1 MTSVLLIS
9 PTQGLSARVPE
20 VIADARISVV
30 VAGTSYGQLMNS
42 RFVDSYEVI
51 AARPIDFVTAL
62 VADPGIL
69 RRDFDWIL
77 FDDDLLMRAL
87 AHSTLPDDLK
97 EKVLPAGSDLGRAML
112 GSKIGQQI
120 AADAA
125 GVTMPRAVIAHT
137 IDEMIEAID
146 DVDGP
151 VMVKGDAGGGGAAV
165 WHVRDSRDLPAR
177 NAITR
182 VLPVL
187 VQEYVAGPRLNI
199 EPLFDRGRL
208 LGYIHSETL
217 ECTRRGQGPTTARM
231 FTDPRAPDLQE
242 NLEAIGDIAQLHGF
256 GSLTFLW
263 CPRRQRHLLIECDM
277 RINTWV
283 QFGPAM
289 GMDWRDLLISR
300 RPADPIVPS
309 LGARGQIVRL
319 YPREVEAGLTEM
331 RWSLL
336 RPWLQRGEGTW
347 ESRNNRD
354 EAVNAVE
361 RKTVLSRQSLARCLL
376 LVPLQRVWNR
386 LPTGARERMEQR
398 GWKAHAL
405 RGLGIPT

>member
-1 MTSVLLIS
+1 MTSILLIS

-20 VIADARISVV
+20 VIADPRISVV
-30 VAGTSYGQLMNS
+30 VAGTSYGHLMDS

-69 RRDFDWIL
+69 RRDVDWIL

-87 AHSTLPDDLK
+87 TQSTLPDDVK
-97 EKVLPAGSDLGRAML
+97 ERVLPAGSTLGRAML
-112 GSKIGQQI
+112 GSKIGQQV
-120 AADAA
+120 AAEAA
-125 GVTMPRAVIAHT
+125 GVPMPRAIVAHT
-137 IDEMIEAID
+137 MDEVIEAVD

-151 VMVKGDAGGGGAAV
+151 VMVKGDVGGGGAAV
-165 WHVRDSRDLPAR
+165 WLVRDSRDLPAR

-187 VQEYVAGPRLNI
+187 VQEYVAGPLVNI

-208 LGYIHSETL
+208 LGYIQSETL
-217 ECTRRGQGPTTARM
+217 ECTRRGKGPTTARR
-231 FTDPRAPDLQE
+231 FSDPRAPDLQQT
-242 NLEAIGDIAQLHGF
+242 LESIGAVGRLHGF
-256 GSLTFLW
+256 GNLTFLW
-263 CPRRQRHLLIECDM
+263 CRRRQRHLLIECDM

-300 RPADPIVPS
+300 RPANPIVPS
-309 LGARGQIVRL
+309 LGARGHIVRL
-319 YPREVEAGLTEM
+319 YPREVEAGLTEL

-354 EAVNAVE
+354 EAVNTVE
-361 RKTVLSRQSLARCLL
+361 RRSILSRQSLARCLL

-386 LPTGARERMEQR
+386 LPTGTRERMEQR

-405 RGLGIPT
+405 RSFGIPT

>member
-1 MTSVLLIS
+1 MTSILLVA
-9 PTQGLSARVPE
+9 PTQALSARVPE
-20 VIADARISVV
+20 VIADPRISVT
-30 VAGTSYGQLMNS
+30 VAGTSYGQLRGS
-42 RFVDSYEVI
+42 RFVDAYEVI
-51 AARPIDFVTAL
+51 SARPLDFVSAL
-62 VADPGIL
+62 VADPAIL

-87 AHSTLPDDLK
+87 ADSTLPDDLK
-97 EKVLPAGSDLGRAML
+97 ERVLPAGSTLGRAML

-120 AADAA
+120 AAEAA

-137 IDEMIEAID
+137 IDELMAAVD
-146 DVDGP
+146 DFDGP

-217 ECTRRGQGPTTARM
+217 ECTRRGQGPTTARI
-231 FTDPRAPDLQE
+231 FSDPRAPDLQE
-242 NLEAIGDIAQLHGF
+242 NLEAIGDAARLHGF
-256 GSLTFLW
+256 GSITFLW
-263 CPRRQRHLLIECDM
+263 CPHRQRHLLIECDM

-283 QFGPAM
+283 QFGPTVGM
-289 GMDWRDLLISR
+289 GWRDLLISR
-300 RPADPIVPS
+300 RPADPIAPS
-309 LGARGQIVRL
+309 LGDRGQVVRL
-319 YPREVEAGLTEM
+319 YPREVEAGLTEL

-336 RPWLQRGEGTW
+336 RPWFQRGEGTW
-347 ESRNNRD
+347 ESRNNKD

-361 RKTVLSRQSLARCLL
+361 RKTVLSRRSVARYLL
-376 LVPLQRVWNR
+376 LTPLQRAWNH
-386 LPTGARERMEQR
+386 LPADLRERMEQR
-398 GWKAHAL
+398 GWKARAL
-405 RGLGIPT
+405 RGFGIPT